1 MLDTKV
7 VTERETQPIHITA
20 LNAEEKIWGWRKF
33 WVDFKYLW
41 LEQLLEVRTMWYWF
55 FIFSLFMPF
64 SMVFGF
70 ARIGSGLTDRESLLY
85 IISGAAIFAV
95 ATEGIM
101 TMSQK
106 FGEMKKM
113 GMIVYYASLP
123 ISKTAFIMAAISVRM
138 LVIMPGMLMPII
150 IGPMLY
156 GMSFNFSLWILLLL
170 PLTGLA
176 LSALGMV
183 LGTLVNS
190 LELIGVIGNIL
201 VFLLLFAAPIF
212 IPNQAL
218 PLPLQILGY
227 LIPPTYAA
235 EALRQ
240 ALSGTIEASFYLNVG
255 VLALM
260 SVISLTA
267 VSKWLRWQLK

>member
-1 MLDTKV
+1 MLDTKISG
-7 VTERETQPIHITA
+7 EQETQPIHVTTT
-20 LNAEEKIWGWRKF
+20 NTEEKTWGWRKY
-33 WVDFKYLW
+33 WIDFKYLW

-70 ARIGSGLTDRESLLY
+70 SRIGSGLNDRESLLY

-95 ATEGIM
+95 TTEGIL

-123 ISKTAFIMAAISVRM
+123 ISKSAFIMAAILVRM
-138 LVIMPGMLMPII
+138 LVILPGMLLPII
-150 IGPMLY
+150 AGPLLY
-156 GMSFNFSLWILLLL
+156 NMNFSFSPWVLILL
-170 PLTGLA
+170 PLTGLT
-176 LSALGMV
+176 LSAIGMV
-183 LGTLVNS
+183 IGTLVNS

-201 VFLLLFAAPIF
+201 IFILLFAAPIF
-212 IPNQAL
+212 IPAQAL
-218 PLPLQILGY
+218 PLPLQLFAY

-240 ALSGTIEASFYLNVG
+240 ALGGNIEPSFYLNVG
-255 VLALM
+255 ILVLMTVASLAA
-260 SVISLTA
+260 ISR
-267 VSKWLRWQLK
+267 WLRWQLK

>member
-7 VTERETQPIHITA
+7 ITERETQPIRLSAINT
-20 LNAEEKIWGWRKF
+20 EEKISGWRKF
-33 WVDFKYLW
+33 GIDFKYLW

-55 FIFSLFMPF
+55 FVFSIFMPF

-70 ARIGSGLTDRESLLY
+70 ARIGSGLTDRDSLLY
-85 IISGAAIFAV
+85 IITGSAIFAV
-95 ATEGIM
+95 ATEGVV

-138 LVIMPGMLMPII
+138 LVILPGMILPILV
-150 IGPMLY
+150 GPMLY
-156 GMSFNFSLWILLLL
+156 GLTFEFSFWVLLLL
-170 PLTGLA
+170 PLTGLT
-176 LSALGMV
+176 LSAIGMV
-183 LGTLVNS
+183 IGTLVNS

-201 VFLLLFAAPIF
+201 IFILLFAAPIF
-212 IPNQAL
+212 IPIQAL
-218 PLPLQILGY
+218 PAPLQWFGY
-227 LIPPTYAA
+227 LVPPTYAA

-240 ALSGTIEASFYLNVG
+240 AIGGNIDSSFYFNLG
-255 VLALM
+255 MLILM
-260 SVISLTA
+260 SGVSLAA